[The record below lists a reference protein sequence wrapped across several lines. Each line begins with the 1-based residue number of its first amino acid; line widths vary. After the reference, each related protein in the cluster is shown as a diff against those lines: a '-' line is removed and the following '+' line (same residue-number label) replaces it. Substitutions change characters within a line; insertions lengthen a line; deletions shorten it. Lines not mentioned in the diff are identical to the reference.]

1 MGYAT
6 ENVVPGNIGE
16 TLEALEKTIHGRRS
30 ASVEESYTARLL
42 NGPEEKLQKKVGEE
56 AIETILAACGDSREH
71 LRYEAADLVYHL
83 MVLLDRHDITMA
95 DIAGELNARMR

>member
-6 ENVVPGNIGE
+6 ENVKPGSIGE
-16 TLEALEKTIHGRRS
+16 TLESLAATIHGRRE
-30 ASVEESYTARLL
+30 ASEEESYTARLL

-56 AIETILAACGDSREH
+56 AIETILAASGESREH

-83 MVLLDRHDITMA
+83 MVLLERHGIGLDEL
-95 DIAGELNARMR
+95 DGELNARMK

>member
-6 ENVVPGNIGE
+6 ENVSDGRIGE
-16 TLEALEKTIHGRRS
+16 TLEALAETIHGRWT
-30 ASVEESYTARLL
+30 ASEDESYTARLL

-56 AIETILAACGDSREH
+56 AIETILAADGSSREH

-83 MVLLDRHDITMA
+83 LVLLEKHGITLEEL
-95 DIAGELNARMR
+95 AGELNARMR